1 MTVDFFL
8 PPGLAKGSRGSLNV
22 GAELREDVRLIAV
35 PDVLDAE
42 EQGNRLLAR
51 CIRSGGNVA
60 ARPDPAELQAS
71 TADRSPP
78 DLLRLWGTS
87 VSARSSPGP
96 ASAAAG
102 ASAPEVLKR
111 FFAP

>member
-8 PPGLAKGSRGSLNV
+8 PPGRAKGSRGSLDV
-22 GAELREDVRLIAV
+22 RGDELREDVRLIAV
-35 PDVLDAE
+35 SDVLDAE

-51 CIRSGGNVA
+51 FIGS
-60 ARPDPAELQAS
+60 AELQAS
-71 TADRSPP
+71 TADGSPP
-78 DLLRLWGTS
+78 EDRCLRLRVTS
-87 VSARSSPGP
+87 GSALSSPGP

-111 FFAP
+111 FSNFVP